1 MSSVL
6 PLCSA
11 ASLRLCSRGKELR
24 GRRVRCRRCGDGVAS
39 HCKATGSRV
48 RYDPPWTFSP
58 QLPTGLPAVQ
68 GDLQPK
74 GLQTQDGQ
82 DKQIPIC
89 PPSLQ
94 DMPLDSTSATRSTC
108 SQKPLAGGVF
118 QMSTV
123 KVPPLTPINH
133 SDPMSAENIPSRGS
147 P

>member
-24 GRRVRCRRCGDGVAS
+24 GGCGADGVETVWPLTARPQE
-39 HCKATGSRV
+39 AGSA
-48 RYDPPWTFSP
+48 YDPPWTFSP

-133 SDPMSAENIPSRGS
+133 SDPMSAEKIPSRGS